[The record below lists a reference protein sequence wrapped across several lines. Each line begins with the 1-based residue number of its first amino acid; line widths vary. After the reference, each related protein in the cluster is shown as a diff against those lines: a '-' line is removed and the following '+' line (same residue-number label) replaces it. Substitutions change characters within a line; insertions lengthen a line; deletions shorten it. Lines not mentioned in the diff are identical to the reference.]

1 MLFIPATLEDVTA
14 DWLGAVL
21 DAPVSGVQVIDAH
34 AGTTGRA
41 VIELTYAGATS
52 QPPRLFVKLPP
63 ADELQRA
70 FVCST
75 GMGRREALFYRH
87 LSAEIPVRLPRCH
100 YADADDSGE
109 HYIMLLENL
118 EDSGCTFRAASNQYS
133 MDLVRSV
140 LAAFA
145 RLHAAYWDSPRF
157 QAELGWIEPPRQHPV
172 GVQLVERA
180 LEQHRDTMPPVF
192 SVLAELYLTNADAI
206 HRLWGE
212 GTHTLVHGDAHDG
225 NQFLDGDTP
234 GFLDWAI
241 VSRAP
246 AARDVGYYLAG
257 VLKPGDCAQFESLL
271 AFYRQSLQAG
281 GLQPPNAAELLEQ
294 CRPACQPGVIGYCA
308 CLASRTGLSAPP
320 CNFLPVKAASC
331 AIPARQRMTKNG
343 HIAPWTGDGTP
354 TGGI

>member
-294 CRPACQPGVIGYCA
+294 CRWHAAYVWVGAAATLAMGEAWQPSAYVLRTLENLHANLESLGTVPA
-308 CLASRTGLSAPP
+308 LR
-320 CNFLPVKAASC
+320 AAL
-331 AIPARQRMTKNG
+331 G
-343 HIAPWTGDGTP
+343 
-354 TGGI
+354 